1 MGAMGKEVKPAIL
14 LIKLYVRNCK
24 TGSFFDCHLN
34 STFSAL
40 SLNLIEVMFINIVE
54 CMFEFVPIVEI
65 FANLSSI
72 SKTTIG
78 DAIKSMSTF
87 FFIVVDV
94 EFGASLNLVGSFTR
108 LVTRMRPMALQ
119 LPYRLNKSD
128 RAESWYL

>member
-1 MGAMGKEVKPAIL
+1 MISIDQKY
-14 LIKLYVRNCK
+14 LINHYKAGPTMYKSKLYPVPPLYTLISNIQFNMC
-24 TGSFFDCHLN
+24 C
-34 STFSAL
+34 L
-40 SLNLIEVMFINIVE
+40 S
-54 CMFEFVPIVEI
+54 VPNVEI

-94 EFGASLNLVGSFTR
+94 EFDASLNLVGSFTR

-128 RAESWYL
+128 RAES